1 MKGLE
6 LHDLQIIF
14 IIFWYERVTFI
25 LHDVPFHMYTTVFLP
40 NKCLSTSVHL
50 HFLPPTPT
58 SSLICFLVLLYP
70 LILFSSQSNPYKQVI
85 IKQRYD
91 YVKLQFKCLQWL
103 PTAFRIKCP
112 KRQPARP
119 YMTTPG
125 HHSSLT
131 SPCHSFL
138 LPQLSKYMGFIW
150 FQEFTELFLISRI
163 LPMPFPLPD
172 SLFPQ
177 SPCDHLFIPWV
188 SAKIFS
194 QTSLP

>member
-131 SPCHSFL
+131 SLSFFPPTTAL
-138 LPQLSKYMGFIW
+138 QIHGFH
-150 FQEFTELFLISRI
+150 LISRI
-163 LPMPFPLPD
+163 HWTLSYFQNIAYALSSARLTFSTVSMWSSFY
-172 SLFPQ
+172 SL
-177 SPCDHLFIPWV
+177 S
-188 SAKIFS
+188 FS
-194 QTSLP
+194 